1 MNSFLAELQQ
11 TLGPVWPVLIFILIL
26 IAGYIV
32 AKIIERLVRAG
43 LRKTG
48 LDDRL
53 ADHMKYDRKTASTER
68 IGGKIAFWVIMVIVF
83 IAAFEVVNLGAVS
96 GSLGVFVERIL
107 GFLPNLIGAALL
119 VFVAFVVA
127 TVMRMLT
134 KKALEASG
142 VDERLRKAGGDET
155 EEDPATPPPAGTAD
169 THETPA
175 RGTPSVSGSLSEAVF
190 YFILLLF
197 LPAILEALQL
207 HGILVPVQGLVSEI
221 LAFLPNLLLAAV
233 VLLGGWFVARVVRK
247 IVTNLIAAAGGDQLG
262 ERVGMTSATGRMRLS
277 DLIGLVVYILILVP
291 VIVAA
296 LNALQVQAVTEPAS
310 ATLAQFLLIIPRIFA
325 AALILLIAYVVGRLL
340 ASLLTNV
347 LTGVGFNRIF
357 ERLGFSQARPAEEV
371 ADEAGAGTGSMTLD
385 TRSPS
390 GIVGIIVLV
399 AVMLFAAT
407 EAANALRMES
417 LAHLLADFTV
427 LTGRILLGLLIFG
440 VGLYLAN
447 LAYSAVQHSDT
458 AQATVLALAARVSI
472 IVLAAA
478 MGLRQMGLA
487 DSIINLAFGIT
498 LGAIAVAAAL
508 AFGLGGRKVAREQ
521 LDKLVRRAEGRGTDA
536 PGGPKPDPSE
546 PTA

>member
-1 MNSFLAELQQ
+1 MNSFLADLQQ
-11 TLGPVWPVLIFILIL
+11 TLGPVWPVLVFILIL
-26 IAGYIV
+26 VAGYIV
-32 AKIIERLVRAG
+32 AKIIEGFVRAG

-53 ADHMKYDRKTASTER
+53 ADHMKYDRKTASTEK
-68 IGGKIAFWVIMVIVF
+68 IGGRIVFWVIMVIVF
-83 IAAFEVVNLGAVS
+83 IAAFEVVNMGAVS

-119 VFVAFVVA
+119 AFVAVVVA
-127 TVMRMLT
+127 TVMRLLT

-142 VDERLRKAGGDET
+142 IDKRLRKAGGSET
-155 EEDPATPPPAGTAD
+155 EDAAAAPEPEAGGDPHDAPAT
-169 THETPA
+169 
-175 RGTPSVSGSLSEAVF
+175 GTPSVSASLSEAVF

-233 VLLGGWFVARVVRK
+233 VLLGGWFAARVVRK
-247 IVTNLIAAAGGDQLG
+247 IVTNLLSAAGADQLG
-262 ERVGMTSATGRMRLS
+262 ERVGMTRPAGRMRLS

-310 ATLAQFLLIIPRIFA
+310 ATLAEFLLVIPRIFA
-325 AALILLIAYVVGRLL
+325 AVLILVIAYVVGRLL
-340 ASLLTNV
+340 ASLLTSV
-347 LTGVGFNRIF
+347 LTGVGFNHIF
-357 ERLGFSQARPAEEV
+357 ERLGFSPARPAEE
-371 ADEAGAGTGSMTLD
+371 AGAEAGTGSMSIE

-390 GIVGIIVLV
+390 GIVGMAQLI
-399 AVMLFAAT
+399 
-407 EAANALRMES
+407 S
-417 LAHLLADFTV
+417 DFTV
-427 LTGRILLGLLIFG
+427 LSGRILLGLLIFG

-447 LAYSAVQHSDT
+447 LAYDAVKHSDT

-472 IVLAAA
+472 LVLAAA

-521 LDKLVRRAEGRGTDA
+521 LERLVGRAGGKSADA
-536 PGGPKPDPSE
+536 PSAPKADPS
-546 PTA
+546 

>member
-1 MNSFLAELQQ
+1 L
-11 TLGPVWPVLIFILIL
+11 PVPSR
-26 IAGYIV
+26 IV
-32 AKIIERLVRAG
+32 K
-43 LRKTG
+43 
-48 LDDRL
+48 
-53 ADHMKYDRKTASTER
+53 
-68 IGGKIAFWVIMVIVF
+68 IGGFSITAKLHPPERSVPAKR
-83 IAAFEVVNLGAVS
+83 VNMGAVS

-119 VFVAFVVA
+119 AFVAVVVA
-127 TVMRMLT
+127 TVMRLLT

-142 VDERLRKAGGDET
+142 IDKRLRKAGGSET
-155 EEDPATPPPAGTAD
+155 EDAAVAPEPAAVGDPHDASAT
-169 THETPA
+169 
-175 RGTPSVSGSLSEAVF
+175 GTPSVSASLSEAVF

-207 HGILVPVQGLVSEI
+207 HGILVPVQGLISEI

-233 VLLGGWFVARVVRK
+233 VLLGGWFAARVVRK
-247 IVTNLIAAAGGDQLG
+247 IATNLLSAAGADQLG
-262 ERVGMTSATGRMRLS
+262 ERVGMTRAAGRMRLS
-277 DLIGLVVYILILVP
+277 DLVGLVVYILILVP

-310 ATLAQFLLIIPRIFA
+310 ATLAEFLLVIPRIFA
-325 AALILLIAYVVGRLL
+325 AVLILVIAYVVGRLL
-340 ASLLTNV
+340 ASLLTSV
-347 LTGVGFNRIF
+347 LTGVGFNHIF
-357 ERLGFSQARPAEEV
+357 ERLGFSPARPAEE
-371 ADEAGAGTGSMTLD
+371 AAAEAATGSMSLE

-399 AVMLFAAT
+399 ALMLFAAA
-407 EAANALRMES
+407 EAANALRMVS
-417 LAHLLADFTV
+417 LAHLISDFTV
-427 LTGRILLGLLIFG
+427 LSGRILLGLLIFG

-447 LAYSAVQHSDT
+447 LAYDAVKHSDT

-472 IVLAAA
+472 LVLAAA

-521 LDKLVRRAEGRGTDA
+521 LERLVRRAGGKSADA
-536 PGGPKPDPSE
+536 PSAPKADPS
-546 PTA
+546 

>member
-1 MNSFLAELQQ
+1 MNSFLADLQQ
-11 TLGPVWPVLIFILIL
+11 TLGPVWPVLVFILIL
-26 IAGYIV
+26 VAGYIV
-32 AKIIERLVRAG
+32 AKIIEGFVRAG

-53 ADHMKYDRKTASTER
+53 ADHMKYDRKTASTEK
-68 IGGKIAFWVIMVIVF
+68 IGGKIVFWVIMVIVF
-83 IAAFEVVNLGAVS
+83 IAAFEVVNMGAVS

-119 VFVAFVVA
+119 AFVAVVVA
-127 TVMRMLT
+127 TVMRFLT

-142 VDERLRKAGGDET
+142 IDKRLRKAGGSET
-155 EEDPATPPPAGTAD
+155 EDAAAAPEPEAGGDPHDAPAT
-169 THETPA
+169 
-175 RGTPSVSGSLSEAVF
+175 GTPSVSASLSEAVF

-233 VLLGGWFVARVVRK
+233 VLLGGWFAARVVRK
-247 IVTNLIAAAGGDQLG
+247 IVTNLLSAAGADQLG
-262 ERVGMTSATGRMRLS
+262 ERVGMTRAAGRMRLS

-310 ATLAQFLLIIPRIFA
+310 ATLAEFLLVIPRIFA
-325 AALILLIAYVVGRLL
+325 AVLILVIAYVVGRLL
-340 ASLLTNV
+340 ASLLTSV
-347 LTGVGFNRIF
+347 LTGVGFNHIF
-357 ERLGFSQARPAEEV
+357 QRLGFSPARPAEE
-371 ADEAGAGTGSMTLD
+371 AAAEAGTGSMSLE

-399 AVMLFAAT
+399 ALMLFAAA
-407 EAANALRMES
+407 EAANALRMVS
-417 LAHLLADFTV
+417 LAQLISDFTV
-427 LTGRILLGLLIFG
+427 LSGRILLGLLIFG

-447 LAYSAVQHSDT
+447 LAYDAVKHSDT

-472 IVLAAA
+472 LVLAAA

-521 LDKLVRRAEGRGTDA
+521 LERLVGRAGGKSADA
-536 PGGPKPDPSE
+536 PSAPKADPS
-546 PTA
+546 